1 MHFFNRWKYLAV
13 GLGII
18 LIVFVATSLL
28 DVVLAVIHSRFYS
41 MGALI
46 AIFGVGGVFAGV
58 FCYTG
63 AIDFSPDKTQ
73 FSRRSV
79 LILMVASGLAFF
91 FLLATF
97 ESDEY
102 AIAFKSFGVTLAL
115 SSLLFLKEKTV

>member
-1 MHFFNRWKYLAV
+1 MHFLNRWKYLAV
-13 GLGII
+13 GLAII
-18 LIVFVATSLL
+18 LIAFVAASLL
-28 DVVLAVIHSRFYS
+28 DVVLALIHPRFYS

-73 FSRRSV
+73 FSRRSL
-79 LILMVASGLAFF
+79 LILMVATGLVFF
-91 FLLATF
+91 FPLATF